1 VAGGPDRLALAGHPA
16 EDLVDVGAVY
26 HLPFQFYA
34 KEGSLY
40 TPWVMET
47 GCGDAKAIA
56 VSAPA

>member
-1 VAGGPDRLALAGHPA
+1 LALAGHPA

-40 TPWVMET
+40 TP
-47 GCGDAKAIA
+47 G
-56 VSAPA
+56 